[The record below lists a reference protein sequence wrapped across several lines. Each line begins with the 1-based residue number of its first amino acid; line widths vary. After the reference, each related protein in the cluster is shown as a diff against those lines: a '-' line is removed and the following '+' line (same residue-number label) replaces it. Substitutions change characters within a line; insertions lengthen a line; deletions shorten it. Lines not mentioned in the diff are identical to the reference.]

1 MSGLNSHKRV
11 SAFAKRAQNKTKSK
25 PRAVEIRQSSVVI
38 ATSTDTIIDNDC
50 ELVTRSDTT
59 RDNDIEIDLQNND
72 VNENITAPATGPPL
86 RKAVLPIQLTP
97 FQLRPVAYRIVT
109 KKHGLNM
116 KTSGLETLARFMG
129 RRYGMDWRSSKGERF
144 LDEISRTWKLQD
156 RGLFLD
162 GDQLEVV
169 IREVIDMEDGNGT
182 NANETASEMD
192 LDNNDDFGNQD
203 FAIRVNSATRHDID
217 WKNYF
222 KVVDAYSQPHY
233 KFNPS
238 RKLFELTQKPT
249 GPASLLSTAQSRV
262 DLFMTRYS
270 IALAGIQR
278 QETFQAPTFLGRLIG
293 TGKRD
298 VTSQS
303 ITMIKNMLGRE
314 GKAFILFGLL
324 SKGPNGKCWLQD
336 SSGSVELDIDSHAI
350 PAQGSYYGPGLLC
363 ICDGV
368 YSNEK
373 FIVTTIGTPTC
384 EPRRDSRAAYGY
396 LDFLGVHS
404 PETIK
409 KNASGPVRIDRG
421 LERKLIEEEKLN
433 LTKHR
438 MYILGCDIY
447 LDKLETFNAL
457 RKLFSRI
464 QAEIQ
469 MESTCPVC
477 IVMIGS
483 FISNPFQPNRSSS
496 TYKDQIDALA
506 SLLQEFPALLSNS
519 EQDVQFIFVPGDND
533 PWESTFSSGSSQT
546 FPVKPIPK
554 IFTNRLRRV
563 VPAAIFSS
571 NPTRI
576 AYMTQEI
583 MFARDNLGARLRRNE
598 LIFSEV
604 ERRRNGVYFNETE
617 INDQESKKD
626 NNKDE
631 DEALADLMDEMEQEE
646 RHRNGDDIDELES
659 ILYDT
664 TIDEKT
670 ARLMDRKS
678 REQKLQ
684 EKDVRKHIIRPLQEP
699 SLVEP
704 EVAEARKIVKTI
716 LDQGTISPFP
726 LSTRPLNWEYD
737 FTLSLTPVPTAMIL
751 ADPTSPAFKVTYQG
765 CQVINPGLFIR
776 DRQVHWIEFT
786 PSSRTYLFKSLHI

>member
-11 SAFAKRAQNKTKSK
+11 SAFAKRAQNKTKPK
-25 PRAVEIRQSSVVI
+25 PRPVEARQVVAVI
-38 ATSTDTIIDNDC
+38 AEAEDTQIDIDFDP
-50 ELVTRSDTT
+50 VTRSNTI
-59 RDNDIEIDLQNND
+59 RDSEIESGQDSIETNAT
-72 VNENITAPATGPPL
+72 ENAPLLPTIQPL

-162 GDQLEVV
+162 GDQLEIV
-169 IREVIDMEDGNGT
+169 IREVIDMEDGNSAKATDNG
-182 NANETASEMD
+182 SEMD
-192 LDNNDDFGNQD
+192 LDDDHFGNQE

-222 KVVDAYSQPHY
+222 KVVDAYSQPYY
-233 KFNPS
+233 KFNAT
-238 RKLFELTQKPT
+238 RKLFELTQKRS

-278 QETFQAPTFLGRLIG
+278 QETFQAPTFLGRLVG

-298 VTSQS
+298 LTSQS

-324 SKGPNGKCWLQD
+324 SKGPNGNYWLQD
-336 SSGSVELDIDSHAI
+336 SSGSVELNIDSHAI
-350 PAQGSYYGPGLLC
+350 PAQGSYYGPGSLC

-368 YSNEK
+368 YSSEK

-396 LDFLGVHS
+396 LDFLGIHS
-404 PETIK
+404 PENIK

-421 LERKLIEEEKLN
+421 LERKLIEEEKIN

-464 QAEIQ
+464 QAETQ
-469 MESTCPVC
+469 MDSTCPVC
-477 IVMIGS
+477 IVMTGS
-483 FISNPFQPNRSSS
+483 FVSTPFQPNRSSS
-496 TYKDQIDALA
+496 IYKDQMDALA

-519 EQDVQFIFVPGDND
+519 EQNVQFIFIPGDND
-533 PWESTFSSGSSQT
+533 PWESTFSSGSSET
-546 FPVKPIPK
+546 LPIKPLPK

-563 VPAAIFSS
+563 APGAIFSS

-583 MFARDNLGARLRRNE
+583 MLVRDNLGARLRRNQ
-598 LIFSEV
+598 LIFPEV
-604 ERRRNGVYFNETE
+604 ERRKNDAYFNEADANGRGTGA
-617 INDQESKKD
+617 N
-626 NNKDE
+626 DE
-631 DEALADLMDEMEQEE
+631 DEDLDELMDEMEKEE
-646 RHRNGDDIDELES
+646 RHRNGDDIDELEN

-670 ARLMDRKS
+670 ERLMDRKS
-678 REQKLQ
+678 REQRMQ
-684 EKDVRKHIIRPLQEP
+684 EKDVRDHLIRPPQEH

-726 LSTRPLNWEYD
+726 LSTRPVNWEYD
-737 FTLSLTPVPTAMIL
+737 FTLSLTPVPTAIIM
-751 ADPTSPAFKVTYQG
+751 ADPTSPPFKVTYQG

-776 DRQVHWIEFT
+776 DRQVHWVEYT
-786 PSSRTYLFKSLHI
+786 PSSRTYLAKSLYI